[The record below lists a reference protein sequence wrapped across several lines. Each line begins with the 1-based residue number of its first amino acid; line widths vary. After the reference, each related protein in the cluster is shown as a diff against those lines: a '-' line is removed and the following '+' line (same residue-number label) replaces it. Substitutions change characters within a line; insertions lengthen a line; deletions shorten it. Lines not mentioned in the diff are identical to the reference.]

1 MKQTFICLIEA
12 TDPLFIQ
19 SDSIKAIFL
28 FLMKYHGYNKK
39 ILLKAFESIQTTK
52 DCIELF
58 EAITDE
64 HIIYLDIIKG
74 NLYFDETHT
83 WYVNVN
89 ENGDEI

>member
-1 MKQTFICLIEA
+1 MKWELKQYILHLMVHNF
-12 TDPLFIQ
+12 Q
-19 SDSIKAIFL
+19 IK
-28 FLMKYHGYNKK
+28 
-39 ILLKAFESIQTTK
+39 K

-64 HIIYLDIIKG
+64 HIVYLDIIKG

-89 ENGDEI
+89 EKGDEI